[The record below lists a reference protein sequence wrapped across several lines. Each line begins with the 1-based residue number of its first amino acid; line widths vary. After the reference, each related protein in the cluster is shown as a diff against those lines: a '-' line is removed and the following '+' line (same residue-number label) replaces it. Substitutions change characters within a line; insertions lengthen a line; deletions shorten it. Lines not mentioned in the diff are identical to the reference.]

1 MAKQKKFVQNNNNL
15 AIAYYRY
22 SSHAQNEASIAQQR
36 EAAEKYAEAH
46 GFTIMK
52 EYADEALPGTSDDRP
67 KFQLML
73 TEVGEE
79 LVYLISAI
87 VKSRPS
93 GLFSS
98 RSVNTGSPFSSARR
112 RVVSSPLRS
121 PTCSSVHRAQIC
133 ALLSFPRPAP
143 CF

>member
-52 EYADEALPGTSDDRP
+52 EYADEALSGTSDDRP
-67 KFQLML
+67 KFQLLLNTMRN
-73 TEVGEE
+73 TTKRRITSEVW
-79 LVYLISAI
+79 
-87 VKSRPS
+87 KPS
-93 GLFSS
+93 
-98 RSVNTGSPFSSARR
+98 
-112 RVVSSPLRS
+112 
-121 PTCSSVHRAQIC
+121 
-133 ALLSFPRPAP
+133 
-143 CF
+143 